1 MCEKASERGSGF
13 GEESWCG
20 VELDFR
26 RVFGKRGRL
35 GDGYGNRRGRR
46 RSMSIQDPLC
56 IDIGDNCVGVDSEIR
71 DNEEMPTTNGAIW
84 KENVGTKFRR

>member
-1 MCEKASERGSGF
+1 
-13 GEESWCG
+13 
-20 VELDFR
+20 
-26 RVFGKRGRL
+26 
-35 GDGYGNRRGRR
+35 
-46 RSMSIQDPLC
+46 MSIQDPLC